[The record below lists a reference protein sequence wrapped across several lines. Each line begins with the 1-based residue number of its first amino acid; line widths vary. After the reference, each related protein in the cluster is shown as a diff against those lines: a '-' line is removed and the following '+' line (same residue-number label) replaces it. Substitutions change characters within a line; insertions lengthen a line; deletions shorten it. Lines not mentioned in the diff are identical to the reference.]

1 MTARRYDPFA
11 MSLHRDPENG
21 LLLGVCAGLAETFGW
36 RAVSV
41 RVVAL
46 IALIFFT
53 MPAVLVYLVAG
64 VLLPRKRLTYYG
76 RAERDL
82 WSRRRGRRVEA

>member
-1 MTARRYDPFA
+1 MTDRRYDPFA
-11 MSLHRDPENG
+11 LSLHRDPDNG

-46 IALIFFT
+46 IALVFFT
-53 MPAVLVYLVAG
+53 IPAVLVYLVAG

-76 RAERDL
+76 RAEREL
-82 WSRRRGRRVEA
+82 WRRRGGRRVEA

>member
-11 MSLHRDPENG
+11 MGLHRDPEHG
-21 LLLGVCAGLAETFGW
+21 LLMGVCAGIAETFGW
-36 RAVSV
+36 PVSSV

-46 IALIFFT
+46 LALIFFT
-53 MPAVLVYLVAG
+53 IPVALVYVVAG

-76 RAERDL
+76 EAERNL
-82 WSRRRGRRVEA
+82 WSRRRDRGLRA